1 MPILAGT
8 DYAAAAVLP
17 LGPATHVMGYL
28 AVHYPDQRRL
38 SGDDWALLTAIA
50 DQTAHAVR
58 RGQLAENEARQRAR
72 AERSERGQRLAG
84 EVAARL
90 ERTPR
95 PEQRMQELVDALVP
109 AIADFATLELPTDAG
124 VPRLAAVAHREPS
137 AVTGLRAL
145 REHHALSPLSPADP
159 CSVAQVLRTGRTV
172 TLPDLSPALINQF
185 SLDHDAHR
193 LLTVLQPRSLLIV
206 PLIADR
212 QVLGV
217 LLLGY
222 STSGRRYEPSDT
234 AVVELIASRAALA
247 LRTARLYEAEH
258 DIALTLQTSLL
269 PAHLPSTPSGTAV
282 PAIARLVAAHPDTV
296 RDVIH
301 AFNAQGLT
309 ALEPHWAGGR
319 PRRIGDDD
327 VAFVV
332 SVALMRRRSSG
343 CPSRTGACASSPGMS
358 AAGTATRTRTWSR
371 PGWCGSVGN
380 GCGRS
385 CTRTTSPF
393 SAPGP
398 GRRPPTPPMT
408 PSWTGSRT

>member
-1 MPILAGT
+1 MPQIARAVHEHALVPLGAAGSSLGVCDTAQPGMIRIRSTIGFPPDTTARYDRLPLDADLPGPAVLRTGRRWSCATRAEIAAQFPDALPILAGT

-17 LGPATHVMGYL
+17 LGPTTHVMGYL
-28 AVHYPDQRRL
+28 AVRYPDQRRL
-38 SGDDWALLTAIA
+38 SGGDWALLTAIA

-90 ERTPR
+90 ECTPR

-145 REHHALSPLSPADP
+145 REHHALSPNDP

-172 TLPDLSPALINQF
+172 TLPDLCPALINQF
-185 SLDHDAHR
+185 SLGHDALR

-222 STSGRRYEPSDT
+222 STSGAPRGRP
-234 AVVELIASRAALA
+234 
-247 LRTARLYEAEH
+247 
-258 DIALTLQTSLL
+258 LTLLE
-269 PAHLPSTPSGTAV
+269 AV
-282 PAIARLVAAHPDTV
+282 RVAP
-296 RDVIH
+296 
-301 AFNAQGLT
+301 
-309 ALEPHWAGGR
+309 EK
-319 PRRIGDDD
+319 GDDPVHGLGTD
-327 VAFVV
+327 DNPIFDRMHEASCLVCGGWLLAAREIAGARATLGDQQLR
-332 SVALMRRRSSG
+332 SERREQ
-343 CPSRTGACASSPGMS
+343 
-358 AAGTATRTRTWSR
+358 
-371 PGWCGSVGN
+371 
-380 GCGRS
+380 
-385 CTRTTSPF
+385 
-393 SAPGP
+393 
-398 GRRPPTPPMT
+398 RRHHA
-408 PSWTGSRT
+408 